1 MEYYILRL
9 WDCATPS
16 FCSFDKIY
24 VGTESDVRK
33 AIASMKRAGVNEETV
48 AAVSHYLSGDK
59 AATHNIAYKDI
70 PALEKCQL
78 IRTSELKIE
87 ATEWEHIN
95 VWGFPYKMKCDSA
108 EISQILVR
116 SNEKYYRCI
125 RPTFTGLRY
134 EAITGQ
140 WGPLGD
146 FYLGPSYL
154 FEVVGTSGKVKIMSH
169 LLYTVEETYDSLQ
182 DVSEQAFDAEHL
194 NFKPFCDDIFG
205 DG

>member
-16 FCSFDKIY
+16 FCSFDKVY
-24 VGTESDVRK
+24 VGTEADIRK
-33 AIASMKRAGVNEETV
+33 AIASMKRAGVNDETV

-70 PALEKCQL
+70 PALEECQL
-78 IRTSELKIE
+78 LRTSELKIE

-116 SNEKYYRCI
+116 NN
-125 RPTFTGLRY
+125 
-134 EAITGQ
+134 A
-140 WGPLGD
+140 
-146 FYLGPSYL
+146 
-154 FEVVGTSGKVKIMSH
+154 
-169 LLYTVEETYDSLQ
+169 
-182 DVSEQAFDAEHL
+182 
-194 NFKPFCDDIFG
+194 
-205 DG
+205 

>member
-16 FCSFDKIY
+16 FCSFDKVY
-24 VGTESDVRK
+24 VGTEADIRK
-33 AIASMKRAGVNEETV
+33 AIASMNRAGVNDETV

-95 VWGFPYKMKCDSA
+95 VWGFPYKN
-108 EISQILVR
+108 EVR
-116 SNEKYYRCI
+116 LS
-125 RPTFTGLRY
+125 
-134 EAITGQ
+134 
-140 WGPLGD
+140 GD
-146 FYLGPSYL
+146 LTNSR
-154 FEVVGTSGKVKIMSH
+154 
-169 LLYTVEETYDSLQ
+169 
-182 DVSEQAFDAEHL
+182 SE
-194 NFKPFCDDIFG
+194 
-205 DG
+205 